1 MGATPGIYEW
11 TWGTG
16 AHADS
21 FTLDIPV
28 PAPAPLIG
36 HGLLVF
42 LAAGGVLFGSKLL
55 GRRREARLQ
64 SG

>member
-11 TWGTG
+11 TWGHR

>member
-1 MGATPGIYEW
+1 MDMGHR
-11 TWGTG
+11 